1 MCYAISNDYDDA
13 QHCSGYNS
21 WELIPHGAADGM
33 ATLHSLFPNMW
44 SRSWWR
50 KTAKAKWIDNKIHQ
64 LTSENKVMVFSKSW
78 CPYSQRAKKLLSE
91 AQVKFEVYELDLAPD
106 GADLQGAL
114 AEATK

>member
-1 MCYAISNDYDDA
+1 
-13 QHCSGYNS
+13 
-21 WELIPHGAADGM
+21 
-33 ATLHSLFPNMW
+33 
-44 SRSWWR
+44 
-50 KTAKAKWIDNKIHQ
+50 
-64 LTSENKVMVFSKSW
+64 MVFSKSW